1 MHSGH
6 GLTIG
11 YKEVIAVIKT
21 IKLSGFL
28 FVLLMLAAVLSAAV
42 FLLFSESFSSLPL
55 FTSTDSEKPVLVI
68 DPGHGGADG
77 GAVSLTG
84 TYESEINLEIALKM
98 AALCQLCGTDFIMTR
113 DSEDISYPESAN
125 SISAKKKYDQ
135 KQRVELINSTAN
147 AVLISIHQ
155 NCYPHASPHGPQS
168 FYSVN
173 EASGSLAVMIQ
184 NSMNLSLCPENRRIA
199 TPVDKS
205 VYLFKNI
212 TCPAALIECGFISN
226 PEESKL
232 LDADSYRLKIAMAL
246 TCAYLQY
253 LDE

>member
-1 MHSGH
+1 M
-6 GLTIG
+6 
-11 YKEVIAVIKT
+11 IKT
-21 IKLSGFL
+21 IKLSGLLFIFL
-28 FVLLMLAAVLSAAV
+28 MIAAVLSAAV
-42 FLLFSESFSSLPL
+42 FLLFAENYGFLPL
-55 FTSTDSEKPVLVI
+55 FTFTNSEMPLLVI

-113 DSEDISYPESAN
+113 DSEDISYPESAK
-125 SISAKKKYDQ
+125 SIASKKKYDQ

-173 EASGSLAVMIQ
+173 DASSNLSVLIQ
-184 NSMNLSLCPENRRIA
+184 NSMNFSLCPENRRIA

-232 LDADSYRLKIAMAL
+232 LDKDSYRLKIAMAL